1 MGARIEWT
9 VLSLSLSVGRGRRR
23 NGRKGYGNDR
33 KVLMRGKIIVTR
45 FRCNG
50 RTRGSTAYIR
60 LQGRNDEMKQL
71 RNPRGRAVSYPS
83 RDLSTHRPTF
93 KWIFFFILT
102 YPFSISVFGVTA
114 LILSHRRMV
123 SFFFAYPAYSMQPW
137 YALELLPFFLL
148 AGLALACTAHLHT
161 HLDTYISARLCL
173 FYFVGR

>member
-71 RNPRGRAVSYPS
+71 RNPRVVPS
-83 RDLSTHRPTF
+83 HIRRVTYQRIDRHSNG
-93 KWIFFFILT
+93 FFFSSLLT
-102 YPFSISVFGVTA
+102 
-114 LILSHRRMV
+114 LSLSRSLGSRL
-123 SFFFAYPAYSMQPW
+123 SFYRIVAW
-137 YALELLPFFLL
+137 CLFFLL
-148 AGLALACTAHLHT
+148 ILHTVCNPGTPSSFCLFSSLLALPWPAPHTCTHTWIPIYLPACV
-161 HLDTYISARLCL
+161 
-173 FYFVGR
+173 YFIL

>member
-9 VLSLSLSVGRGRRR
+9 VLSLSLNVGRGRRR
-23 NGRKGYGNDR
+23 SGRKGYGNDR

-93 KWIFFFILT
+93 KCIFFFILT

-123 SFFFAYPAYSMQPW
+123 SFF
-137 YALELLPFFLL
+137 LLILHTVCNPGTPSSSCLFSSLL
-148 AGLALACTAHLHT
+148 ALPWPAPHTRTHTWIPIYLPACV
-161 HLDTYISARLCL
+161 
-173 FYFVGR
+173 YFIL